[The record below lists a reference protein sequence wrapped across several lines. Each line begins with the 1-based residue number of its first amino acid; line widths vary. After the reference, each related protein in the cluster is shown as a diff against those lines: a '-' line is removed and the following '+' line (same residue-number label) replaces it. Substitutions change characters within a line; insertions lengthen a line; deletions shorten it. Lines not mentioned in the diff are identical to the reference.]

1 MKKLVFLV
9 FLFSCFS
16 VLLPNTAF
24 AALDI
29 EWESGDLTGVAI
41 GSSEEASYVVENKN
55 FLCDIEILEVYRA
68 GDTDVFTVSNIPDCL
83 RPRFEPE
90 ESGEESI
97 PGYILKPGE
106 RCSGLSVSFSPD
118 EVRWFNTELTVRYRD
133 QGSSPPCNTNE
144 QTEIE
149 LVPGQGGD
157 ATSSQPPSG
166 SSANAS
172 FNYTPLEPIPG
183 FESTDT
189 STLEGFLRG
198 LYLFVMWTVGIAA
211 MFMIMIGGFWYL
223 TSAGNTSRTG
233 EAKKIITNALIGLL
247 VALVTWLLLYVIN
260 PDFVN
265 VDLRS
270 LEAIHISSEEGLQ
283 YPDDPNAPPA
293 PPGSDTPR
301 PPGPVGGQCAGMD
314 MQAAIYS
321 SQCNDAAPAVLALIS
336 CIEEQVPDA
345 QISSISD
352 DQGFT
357 YCQYHW
363 SRPPCAH
370 TDNSCHYGGAA
381 KEPKSCAV
389 DISTRG
395 VGAIALVN
403 AGRSC
408 GAAKVINEG
417 NHVHFSVYGCK
428 CDQHS

>member
-270 LEAIHISSEEGLQ
+270 LEDIIINSGERTYSRYPSVGPGHGPGNGACEPVPSGVCSVESLKATCLGGNADVFSNICNVESNGDPLRFSEVDLCRDGAPFSVGLFQ
-283 YPDDPNAPPA
+283 INLTVHRIGGLNCPA
-293 PPGSDTPR
+293 AFSDKNYDCT
-301 PPGPVGGQCAGMD
+301 
-314 MQAAIYS
+314 
-321 SQCNDAAPAVLALIS
+321 
-336 CIEEQVPDA
+336 
-345 QISSISD
+345 
-352 DQGFT
+352 
-357 YCQYHW
+357 
-363 SRPPCAH
+363 
-370 TDNSCHYGGAA
+370 
-381 KEPKSCAV
+381 
-389 DISTRG
+389 
-395 VGAIALVN
+395 
-403 AGRSC
+403 
-408 GAAKVINEG
+408 VINESLYNECVAVAQDPTTNLNKACQLSQNG
-417 NHVHFSVYGCK
+417 SNVGPWKNTAEK
-428 CDQHS
+428 CGFL

>member
-1 MKKLVFLV
+1 MRMAKIFGVVLVMLFFPIVSLAAPTNEAECRAEGGDCFVSCGGKEELGICEAQLGGRTDKKCCEIEDDSGGSDEPITTRSACLNAPGSTV
-9 FLFSCFS
+9 CI
-16 VLLPNTAF
+16 PNCQGEFGEEIGLCEAQRGGQTDQKCCRWTGSGSPPPVSAN
-24 AALDI
+24 AALD
-29 EWESGDLTGVAI
+29 
-41 GSSEEASYVVENKN
+41 
-55 FLCDIEILEVYRA
+55 
-68 GDTDVFTVSNIPDCL
+68 
-83 RPRFEPE
+83 
-90 ESGEESI
+90 
-97 PGYILKPGE
+97 
-106 RCSGLSVSFSPD
+106 
-118 EVRWFNTELTVRYRD
+118 
-133 QGSSPPCNTNE
+133 
-144 QTEIE
+144 
-149 LVPGQGGD
+149 
-157 ATSSQPPSG
+157 
-166 SSANAS
+166 
-172 FNYTPLEPIPG
+172 YTPLEPIPG